1 VNLLSHA
8 FDARDL
14 LHEAL
19 GINAAVVYS
28 NNDNLRPTIV
38 VQAPIGPEPLGGCT
52 ALPPARITLK
62 VWTGTSRSDLDHY
75 HFDDLP
81 EPLPQCLA
89 AITPGTDIERTFR
102 LSRNNLLGWLGSAAA
117 TGHPLL
123 GPSTPPT
130 PDALLEPWLLAR
142 LHGQVTFDWLKQNQ
156 HVYLTEPLIPKSKN
170 LDDHQRNN
178 NPFPRYKVFK
188 DRRITNGPSWT
199 YARLNPNG
207 RDLDPHGPMFNNP
220 SDAREDAEY
229 DALEKGHFPCSAT
242 APYIALWQSRW
253 TPEQCKHT
261 AVITCDERIT
271 IWNNNGEHHARVSRQ
286 HKTGDLPLFG
296 KHPYGKDEA
305 LTEAR
310 RLIDLVIDLVIDRTP
325 PHSGIPP

>member
-14 LHEAL
+14 LHEAI

-28 NNDNLRPTIV
+28 NNDNLRPSIV
-38 VQAPIGPEPLGGCT
+38 VQAPIGPQPLGGR
-52 ALPPARITLK
+52 LPPARITLK
-62 VWTGTSRSDLDHY
+62 VWTGTATRRSVLDY
-75 HFDDLP
+75 HDPHDDP
-81 EPLPQCLA
+81 PDPLPQCLA
-89 AITPGTDIERTFR
+89 SITPGTDIERAFR
-102 LSRNNLLGWLGSAAA
+102 LSRNNLLGWLGSYPD
-117 TGHPLL
+117 HPLL
-123 GPSTPPT
+123 GTTTPPT
-130 PDALLEPWLLAR
+130 PDDLLEPWLLAR

-156 HVYLTEPLIPKSKN
+156 HVYLTEPLIPKSLN

-199 YARLNPNG
+199 YARLHPNG
-207 RDLDPHGPMFNNP
+207 RDLDPHGPMFDNP

-229 DALEKGHFPCSAT
+229 DALEKGHFPVAST
-242 APYIALWQSRW
+242 PPYIALWQSRW
-253 TPEQCKHT
+253 TTEQCKHT

-271 IWNNNGEHHARVSRQ
+271 IWNNNGEYHARVSRQ

-310 RLIDLVIDLVIDRTP
+310 RLIDLVIDRTP
-325 PHSGIPP
+325 